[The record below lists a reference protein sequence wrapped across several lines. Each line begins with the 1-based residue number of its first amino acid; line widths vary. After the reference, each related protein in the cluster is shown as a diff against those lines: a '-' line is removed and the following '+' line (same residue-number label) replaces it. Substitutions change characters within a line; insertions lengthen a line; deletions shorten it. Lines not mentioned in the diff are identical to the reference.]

1 MKILHLLTTNQFS
14 GAENVCLSIMNI
26 LKNEHDVYYASVD
39 GPIRNTV
46 ENMGHTFVPMSS
58 FSIGNVKNVIH
69 QIQPDV
75 IHAHDIRASVYSA
88 FVYRGKIISQIHGK
102 FPEMGH
108 ISLKS
113 VLYRLACNKINKII
127 YVSQSIYDDFL
138 FKKQLDKKGFL
149 LHNCVDY
156 SSIQNRLRNISD
168 APSFDFTFIGRL
180 EPVKNPLRFIH
191 IIEKLS
197 RLYKKEVSACIVGD
211 GSLYSEC
218 ESLIHSSNVNIK
230 LVGFQKE
237 PLRYLIHSKALI
249 ITSVTEGIPMVALE
263 AFASEKPVISTPT
276 DGLLEIIH
284 EGHNGFICET
294 DDDFVY
300 HMMDLLSN
308 DERYA
313 EIVQNLKQGK
323 DDYTSYCESI
333 RNIYLNM

>member
-113 VLYRLACNKINKII
+113 VLFI
-127 YVSQSIYDDFL
+127 FL
-138 FKKQLDKKGFL
+138 FPSLM
-149 LHNCVDY
+149 NV
-156 SSIQNRLRNISD
+156 IQIL
-168 APSFDFTFIGRL
+168 FIVRS
-180 EPVKNPLRFIH
+180 P
-191 IIEKLS
+191 
-197 RLYKKEVSACIVGD
+197 
-211 GSLYSEC
+211 
-218 ESLIHSSNVNIK
+218 
-230 LVGFQKE
+230 
-237 PLRYLIHSKALI
+237 
-249 ITSVTEGIPMVALE
+249 
-263 AFASEKPVISTPT
+263 
-276 DGLLEIIH
+276 
-284 EGHNGFICET
+284 
-294 DDDFVY
+294 FV
-300 HMMDLLSN
+300 L
-308 DERYA
+308 
-313 EIVQNLKQGK
+313 
-323 DDYTSYCESI
+323 
-333 RNIYLNM
+333 